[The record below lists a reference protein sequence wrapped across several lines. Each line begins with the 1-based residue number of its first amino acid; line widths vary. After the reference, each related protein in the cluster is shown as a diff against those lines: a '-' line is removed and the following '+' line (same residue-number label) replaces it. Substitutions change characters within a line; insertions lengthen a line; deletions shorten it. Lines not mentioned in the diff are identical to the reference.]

1 MEICSNRKNGNRIKA
16 VLFDFDGTFS
26 TLRCGWEGVMR
37 KLMLNVLSNGKDDA
51 ELEKT
56 VDEYIDYSTGIQTVK
71 QMKWL
76 VKQSLERT
84 GKAKDMWDYKADYN
98 AMLME
103 MLADKKKALEE
114 GTAKPEEFL
123 VAGSEKLLQS
133 LKDAGIK
140 IFVASGTDHADV
152 VKEAKLLGIDTYFD
166 ELCGAPERCEDCSKE
181 KVMAELLE
189 NCGYSGEELCVAGD
203 GKVEIALGN
212 KAGALTIGVASDEK
226 NLHGVNAKKRER
238 LIQAGAD
245 VIIGDYLELD
255 KILSLME
262 RKNYEVQ

>member
-1 MEICSNRKNGNRIKA
+1 MEFYSNRIIGHKIRA

-26 TLRCGWEGVMR
+26 TLRCGWEDVMR
-37 KLMLNVLSNGKDDA
+37 KLMLNVLTTGKDDA

-56 VDEYIDYSTGIQTVK
+56 VNAYIDYSTGIQTVK

-76 VKQSLERT
+76 MQQSLERT

-103 MLADKKKALEE
+103 MLADKKRGLED
-114 GTAKPEEFL
+114 GIRKPEEFL
-123 VAGSEKLLQS
+123 VAGSEKLLQN
-133 LKDAGIK
+133 LKNAGIK

-152 VKEAKLLGIDTYFD
+152 VKEAKLLGIEQYFD

-181 KVMAELLE
+181 KVMTELLQ

-212 KAGALTIGVASDEK
+212 KVGALTIGVASDEN

-238 LIQAGAD
+238 LIHAGAD

-255 KILSLME
+255 KIMSLME
-262 RKNYEVQ
+262 GKIYEVQ